1 MLDKPAVSDDR
12 IKILLTEK
20 YGLTAPTLDFQPVG
34 NDVASYLF
42 RVTSEGTPYFLKAR
56 PAPLYEPSCRVPHFL
71 YVNGV
76 KNVVAPL
83 PDRSGGLWTELDGLA
98 FMLYPFVDG
107 PHGWQTDAGMSYDHW
122 RALGSTLRQIHDL
135 TLDPALAT
143 TIRQETFATPEISWY
158 RDFEARFEA
167 LQSATSNEIERAFLD
182 RWVEYRPIAR
192 IIMRQMEK
200 LLAVLRENAGQ
211 FVICHADLHPANVL
225 LPTDGGIR
233 VIDWDE
239 VKLAPKERD
248 FIFIEEGDGDLADV
262 PFFAGYGA
270 TDIDWVALT
279 YYRCERVAQ
288 DLMAYAETA
297 LVMPDVSLE
306 TKASSIRGLDV
317 MFMSGSEVEATFNAA
332 RRLPPNLAFSKP

>member
-12 IKILLTEK
+12 IKNLLTEK
-20 YGLTAPTLDFQPVG
+20 YGLPNPTLDFQPVG

-42 RVTSEGTPYFLKAR
+42 RVMNEGTTYFLKAR
-56 PAPLYEPSCRVPHFL
+56 PAPLYEASCRVPRFL
-71 YVNGV
+71 YASGV

-83 PDRSGGLWTELDGLA
+83 PDTSGGLWTELDRLA

-107 PHGWQTDAGMSYDHW
+107 PHGWQGSGMTAEHW
-122 RALGSTLRQIHDL
+122 RALGDTLKQIHSL
-135 TLDPALAT
+135 TLDQALAGV
-143 TIRQETFATPEISWY
+143 IRRETFDPPEIAWFVE
-158 RDFEARFEA
+158 FEANFANLE
-167 LQSATSNEIERAFLD
+167 QTTTDPTERAFLE
-182 RWVEYRPIAR
+182 RWRHYRPLAVV
-192 IIMRQMEK
+192 IMRAMER
-200 LLAVLRENAGQ
+200 LLGVLRQRARQ
-211 FVICHADLHPANVL
+211 YVICHADLHPANVL
-225 LPTDGGIR
+225 VPAADGVF

-248 FIFIEEGDGDLADV
+248 FLFVEEGDGELSEI

-270 TDIDWVALT
+270 PDIDWVALT

-297 LVMPDVSLE
+297 LFMPDVSTE

-317 MFMSGSEVEATFNAA
+317 MFMSGSEVEATFNVA
-332 RRLPPNLAFSKP
+332 RRLPYDLAFGKP